1 MIGKLLQFN
10 HLQNEHNSSY
20 TGLIIIVEKIM
31 PKEKRFVGRYYMINT
46 HHRRATPS
54 MNSEYIKRF
63 DSI

>member
-31 PKEKRFVGRYYMINT
+31 PEREKVVGRHYMIN
-46 HHRRATPS
+46 HHKRATPS
-54 MNSEYIKRF
+54 IDSEYIKRF
-63 DSI
+63 DFI